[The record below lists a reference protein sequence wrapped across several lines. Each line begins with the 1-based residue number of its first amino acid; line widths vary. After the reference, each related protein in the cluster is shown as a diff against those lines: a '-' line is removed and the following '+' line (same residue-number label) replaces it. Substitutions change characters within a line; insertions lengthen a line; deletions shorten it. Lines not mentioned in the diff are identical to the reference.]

1 MRIRL
6 KPMDTHLSPLHA
18 SPGAAMVQ
26 HRERAAVRAPHSASG
41 SGPCVRARRVA
52 AVAERSGVAL
62 GVCGTS
68 RQARALC
75 DSRRLT
81 AL

>member
-1 MRIRL
+1 
-6 KPMDTHLSPLHA
+6 
-18 SPGAAMVQ
+18 MVQ
-26 HRERAAVRAPHSASG
+26 HRGRDAVRAPRSASG
-41 SGPCVRARRVA
+41 SGLCGRARLVA
-52 AVAERSGVAL
+52 AASGRSGVAL